1 MRASR
6 VSGIALALICA
17 IAIGRLFSSAYE
29 ASREQRIP
37 QELLGV
43 WTTGHPK
50 YQGLSFEI
58 TDSAI
63 TLETADG
70 DSHTYDISEVEMAGE
85 GQPLSYSFFGTRDGV
100 RQQFFFFYT
109 TNGGGE
115 IRFKNQIEVVWKKA
129 SLRR

>member
-1 MRASR
+1 MRAGRASK
-6 VSGIALALICA
+6 IALALVSG
-17 IAIGRLFSSAYE
+17 IGLGLTLVLSAYDD
-29 ASREQRIP
+29 RIP
-37 QELLGV
+37 HELLGV
-43 WTTGHPK
+43 WMTEHPK

-63 TLETADG
+63 RLETADG
-70 DSHTYDISEVEMAGE
+70 EIHTYDISEFERGGE
-85 GQPLSYSFFGTRDGV
+85 GQPMSYGLFAMRDGV